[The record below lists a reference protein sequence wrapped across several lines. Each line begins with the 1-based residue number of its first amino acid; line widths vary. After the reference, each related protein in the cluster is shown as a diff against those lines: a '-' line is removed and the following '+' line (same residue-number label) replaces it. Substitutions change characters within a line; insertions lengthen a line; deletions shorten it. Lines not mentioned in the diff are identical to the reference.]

1 MAVTV
6 PWKKSHCVY
15 QKPIISSEKENRT
28 ILWAEEVVAYLKMG
42 REESESEEGT
52 EEAKARG
59 LNLGQEGDGG
69 QNPGR
74 RGWEPSLGW
83 HRIGPRSLTNGLRLR
98 LARCP
103 QAFRP
108 TSLLTGLPRRGASG
122 QLIHKKG
129 MLFLYFT
136 QSSLDTSR
144 GQCFAFWM
152 VSEKITRSQKT
163 LHPSRHRGSKCQL
176 ACLWT
181 GAWSILT
188 RSWSAVPGS
197 LEFLPSR
204 PAAALRGTWNQKTWR
219 GLKVEKGTYSGGVR
233 SWDPKSIWQLVDRKW
248 RSKAGWFPFHST

>member
-1 MAVTV
+1 MTV

-42 REESESEEGT
+42 RGESESEEGT

-74 RGWEPSLGW
+74 RGWEPGLGC
-83 HRIGPRSLTNGLRLR
+83 HHIGPRSLTNGLRLR
-98 LARCP
+98 LACCP

-108 TSLLTGLPRRGASG
+108 TSLLIGLPRRGASG
-122 QLIHKKG
+122 QLFHKKG

-144 GQCFAFWM
+144 GPVLCLLDGVWENHK
-152 VSEKITRSQKT
+152 VSEDPPSKQSQ
-163 LHPSRHRGSKCQL
+163 R
-176 ACLWT
+176 
-181 GAWSILT
+181 
-188 RSWSAVPGS
+188 
-197 LEFLPSR
+197 E
-204 PAAALRGTWNQKTWR
+204 
-219 GLKVEKGTYSGGVR
+219 
-233 SWDPKSIWQLVDRKW
+233 
-248 RSKAGWFPFHST
+248 